1 MKTLLRL
8 CACLLLGCVLTAC
21 PETTVNDDFGLKPLT
36 LKASDWN
43 GSWQP
48 IDDDDKTDFSVID
61 AQQGLIRFTEPGK
74 KEAMPIEFKIRR
86 ASADDKVNL
95 YFVLIHE
102 KGTKPGSFTIYI
114 LRQSDKGILFLWG
127 IEHDAIEA
135 AIKAGQLQ
143 GSTRQVK
150 NDTINH
156 LDSVPANYT
165 KLLEP
170 QFWNWSEPMVLKRA
184 KK

>member
-21 PETTVNDDFGLKPLT
+21 PETTVNDDFGLKPLA
-36 LKASDWN
+36 LKASDWSGN
-43 GSWQP
+43 WQP

-61 AQQGLIRFTEPGK
+61 AKQGLIRITDPDK
-74 KEAMPIEFKIRR
+74 KEAEPIEFKIRR

-95 YFVLIHE
+95 FFALIHE
-102 KGTKPGSFTIYI
+102 KGTKPGSFTLYI
-114 LRQSDKGILFLWG
+114 LRHSDKGILFLWC

-135 AIKAGQLQ
+135 AIKAGELK
-143 GSTRQVK
+143 GTTKRVK
-150 NDTINH
+150 DDPHNH

-170 QFWNWSEPMVLKRA
+170 QFWNWSEPSVLKRQ
-184 KK
+184 K